1 MKKSGEL
8 DSIEN
13 DFANLARL
21 AAGAAYEDT
30 RLFLARLVR
39 KYRQQRP
46 EFAARLDQS
55 LKASQARSAGSSIL
69 RRDMPL
75 PPQIPQGC
83 QQPIH
88 TGRLRRIAE
97 RALEFPA
104 VVHPLEAD
112 GRIRCPGQGQRR
124 HLRRHELGQ

>member
-46 EFAARLDQS
+46 EFAARLDQLS
-55 LKASQARSAGSSIL
+55 VPGELCAGVPTEIWSGAKAGFLIASGRS
-69 RRDMPL
+69 
-75 PPQIPQGC
+75 
-83 QQPIH
+83 
-88 TGRLRRIAE
+88 
-97 RALEFPA
+97 
-104 VVHPLEAD
+104 V
-112 GRIRCPGQGQRR
+112 
-124 HLRRHELGQ
+124 